1 MFNALSF
8 NYYYLGNKEQ
18 SKVFW
23 EKLLQISKVDVGYAP
38 WVLEESKQTFDQKIL
53 PLLLDDDSHYRLYG
67 VFLLN
72 QLNGKEILMTQEIWS
87 ILETMNDYEKLYL
100 TYLVQGLHL
109 NKLDFIHKG
118 LVSLYEMDDIQKDT
132 ELFISWIDKGEGLIA
147 NDVDFNEVDRYVVA
161 HAYLY
166 HRYYHSHMTKKKIME
181 LFNVSRYKLD
191 NAIDQLLSI

>member
-1 MFNALSF
+1 MWDQYSTIQFNGGNIHVI
-8 NYYYLGNKEQ
+8 NYFL
-18 SKVFW
+18 
-23 EKLLQISKVDVGYAP
+23 
-38 WVLEESKQTFDQKIL
+38 
-53 PLLLDDDSHYRLYG
+53 G

-147 NDVDFNEVDRYVVA
+147 NDVDFSEVDRYVAA

-181 LFNVSRYKLD
+181 LFNISRYKLD

>member
-1 MFNALSF
+1 
-8 NYYYLGNKEQ
+8 
-18 SKVFW
+18 
-23 EKLLQISKVDVGYAP
+23 
-38 WVLEESKQTFDQKIL
+38 
-53 PLLLDDDSHYRLYG
+53 
-67 VFLLN
+67 
-72 QLNGKEILMTQEIWS
+72 MTQEIWS

-147 NDVDFNEVDRYVVA
+147 NDVDFSEVDRYVGA

-181 LFNVSRYKLD
+181 LFNISRYKLD

>member
-1 MFNALSF
+1 
-8 NYYYLGNKEQ
+8 
-18 SKVFW
+18 
-23 EKLLQISKVDVGYAP
+23 
-38 WVLEESKQTFDQKIL
+38 
-53 PLLLDDDSHYRLYG
+53 
-67 VFLLN
+67 
-72 QLNGKEILMTQEIWS
+72 MTQEIWS

-147 NDVDFNEVDRYVVA
+147 NDVDFSEVDRYVAA

-181 LFNVSRYKLD
+181 LFNISRYKLD
-191 NAIDQLLSI
+191 NAIDKLLSI